1 MATTKTIAG
10 HLINIKLNMFT
21 YRSKMAG
28 FDYDHTLVKPK
39 TKSTF
44 SKDEDDWMWLR
55 PNIPEILTEIYNKGY
70 AIVIFTNQSKTQ
82 TFKIRQIIK
91 VFTSLKLPVNIFIET
106 DKPFKKP
113 NPYMYDVYVEKRAVV
128 NKNESF
134 YVGDALGRTGDF
146 ADSDKQFAINSGI
159 KYISP
164 EEMFPF
170 AEAPASSSLISIPVH
185 REIVL
190 MMGYPGSGK
199 SSFAEKTFIE
209 QPYIIIHGDDYKSES
224 QLIKAYKSAIEMFP
238 DKSIILDATHS
249 SKKKRQIFIVIAQ
262 KAAVPVRLIH
272 LTTTIEESMH
282 RNVQRDKPV
291 PKIAL
296 YIYRKN
302 FEKPEQEEGLYE
314 IIDI

>member
-1 MATTKTIAG
+1 MATTDQ
-10 HLINIKLNMFT
+10 HLINIKLNNFT

-44 SKDEDDWMWLR
+44 SKDENDWMWLR
-55 PNIPEILTEIYNKGY
+55 PNVPEMLIEIYKKGY
-70 AIVIFTNQSKTQ
+70 AIVIFTNQSNSRS
-82 TFKIRQIIK
+82 FKIKQIIN
-91 VFTSLKLPVNIFIET
+91 VFTGLKLPVNIFIAWRT
-106 DKPFKKP
+106 TFKKP
-113 NPYMYDVYVEKRAVV
+113 NPYMYNVYIDKRALV
-128 NKNESF
+128 NKKASF
-134 YVGDALGRTGDF
+134 YVGDALGRVGDF

-164 EEMFPF
+164 EQIFPF
-170 AEAPASSSLISIPVH
+170 TEAKASSSLVSIPDH

-199 SSFAEKTFIE
+199 SSFAEKAFKGH
-209 QPYIIIHGDDYKSES
+209 PYIIIHGDDHSSES
-224 QLIKAYKSAIEMFP
+224 QLKKAYKSAIETHS

-249 SKKKRQIFIVIAQ
+249 NKKKRQIFIEIAQ
-262 KAAVPVRLIH
+262 KANIPIRLIH
-272 LTTTIEESMH
+272 LTTSIEESMH
-282 RNVQRDKPV
+282 RNLQREKPV

-296 YIYRKN
+296 YLYRKH
-302 FEKPEQEEGLYE
+302 FEKAELAEGFFE

>member
-1 MATTKTIAG
+1 MATTKNIAG
-10 HLINIKLNMFT
+10 HLINIKLNNFT

-55 PNIPEILTEIYNKGY
+55 PDIPEILTEIYKKGH
-70 AIVIFTNQSKTQ
+70 AIVIFTNQSKTHG
-82 TFKIRQIIK
+82 FKIGQIIK

-113 NPYMYDVYVEKRAVV
+113 NPYMYDVYVENRALV
-128 NKNESF
+128 NKTESF
-134 YVGDALGRTGDF
+134 YVGDALGRVGDF
-146 ADSDKQFAINSGI
+146 ADSDKHFAINSGI
-159 KYISP
+159 KFISP

-170 AEAPASSSLISIPVH
+170 AETTTTLVSIPDH

-190 MMGYPGSGK
+190 TMGYPGSGK
-199 SSFAEKTFIE
+199 STFVEKAFIE
-209 QPYIIIHGDDYKSES
+209 QSYIFIHGDDYKSES
-224 QLIKAYKSAIEMFP
+224 QLKKAYKSAIEMYP

-249 SKKKRQIFIVIAQ
+249 SKKKRQIFIEIAQ
-262 KAAVPVRLIH
+262 KEEIQVRLIH
-272 LTTTIEESMH
+272 LTTTIEESMF
-282 RNVQRDKPV
+282 RNVHREKLV

-296 YIYRKN
+296 YLYRKN
-302 FEKPEQEEGLYE
+302 YEKPEHDEGLYE

>member
-1 MATTKTIAG
+1 MVNTSDG
-10 HLINIKLNMFT
+10 HMINIKLNNFT

-39 TKSTF
+39 TKTTF

-55 PNIPEILTEIYNKGY
+55 PTVPEILTDIYKKGY
-70 AIVIFTNQSKTQ
+70 AIVIFTNQSKSNS
-82 TFKIRQIIK
+82 FKIKQIIN

-106 DKPFKKP
+106 DKAFKKP
-113 NPYMYDVYVEKRAVV
+113 EPYMYNVYIDKRALV
-128 NKNESF
+128 NKKESF

-159 KYISP
+159 KYVSP
-164 EEMFPF
+164 EQIFPF
-170 AEAPASSSLISIPVH
+170 DEISSSLSLVSIPEH

-199 SSFAEKTFIE
+199 SSFAEKAFKD
-209 QPYIIIHGDDYKSES
+209 QPYLHIRGDDYNSES
-224 QLIKAYKSAIEMFP
+224 QLKKAYKSAIEMYP
-238 DKSIILDATHS
+238 DKSIILDQTHS
-249 SKKKRQIFIVIAQ
+249 SIKKRQIFIEIAQ
-262 KAAVPVRLIH
+262 KAVIPVRLIH
-272 LTTTIEESMH
+272 LTTTIEESMY
-282 RNVQRDKPV
+282 RNIQREKPV

-296 YIYRKN
+296 YMYRKN
-302 FEKPEQEEGLYE
+302 YEKPEHDEGLYE